1 MSNHSHPDEG
11 RNACMSLEGSIPQ
24 QPSRYE
30 IEELLETTVHRQIPK
45 QSMGSGAHSITCLSH
60 PRMGPSCGDTLVK
73 VLPQQ
78 EALASELQEAPGST

>member
-11 RNACMSLEGSIPQ
+11 RDACMCLGFSIPQ

-30 IEELLETTVHRQIPK
+30 SEELLGTSVRRQIPK
-45 QSMGSGAHSITCLSH
+45 QRMGSVAHSITCLSH

-78 EALASELQEAPGST
+78 EALASELQEVPGST